1 VRALSRAVSITDYE
15 DLARLHSSVW
25 QARSFP
31 DPTVVGRE
39 ERVIVV
45 VVPAEGGALGDLRD
59 ELIAWLQERSLPG
72 RTVDVQDYE
81 KVRLHLDVT
90 ITVDSAAYDPD
101 EIEDATLTALRDAFS
116 LEKRGLGKDL
126 FIADVLAVAESV
138 TGVSNAKATILA
150 TTVSS
155 GGGTDDL
162 VERVSRGVHGD
173 IRAVR
178 VTDRQ
183 LLCLDEDS
191 TLTVVAQEFEL

>member
-1 VRALSRAVSITDYE
+1 
-15 DLARLHSSVW
+15 
-25 QARSFP
+25 
-31 DPTVVGRE
+31 VVGRE

-45 VVPAEGGALGDLRD
+45 VVPAEGGALGDLGD

-90 ITVDSAAYDPD
+90 IAVDSAAYDPD
-101 EIEDATLTALRDAFS
+101 EIEDATLAALRDAFS